1 MFIRHLFLTM
11 TFDTLYINNVK
22 VTIKEFFFLNTNL
35 KSKNNVTK
43 IQKTIVD
50 CKLKLNTS
58 KLSLFG
64 DFFDNINFD
73 NLNNSLNNLKET
85 LGRIT
90 GKELKWLNW
99 LYYNLLRPLGEWTL
113 NNAVPAFIDL
123 LNASLILTRSI
134 TFIRPSLLYS
144 SS

>member
-1 MFIRHLFLTM
+1 MPKDFSSILPEGNRF
-11 TFDTLYINNVK
+11 
-22 VTIKEFFFLNTNL
+22 EFWER
-35 KSKNNVTK
+35 
-43 IQKTIVD
+43 D
-50 CKLKLNTS
+50 CEYSPDKLDTS

-113 NNAVPAFIDL
+113 NDAVPAFIDL
-123 LNASLILTRSI
+123 LNASLKFST
-134 TFIRPSLLYS
+134 
-144 SS
+144 